1 MTIPSP
7 CYGCADLLPGCHGK
21 CERYGAYKKNVEEIR
36 RKCEKAR
43 IVEEAIGLSMIR
55 AARWKFKHKRKWGGR
70 ED

>member
-7 CYGCADLLPGCHGK
+7 CYGCADRADGCHGK
-21 CERYGAYKKNVEEIR
+21 CVRYSSYRRQLEEIHR
-36 RKCEKAR
+36 AREGDR

-70 ED
+70 